1 MFVVEFP
8 ADSPGSWRGAV
19 DGSHPDLA
27 VLAATRA
34 ETLEPFRP
42 ELGALARRARF
53 AFDFGGAAWPW
64 PWPATT
70 SPP

>member
-1 MFVVEFP
+1 MEFP

-34 ETLEPFRP
+34 ETPEPLRP
-42 ELGALARRARF
+42 KLGALARRARF
-53 AFDFGGAAWPW
+53 ALAGAG
-64 PWPATT
+64 ATAQIAT
-70 SPP
+70 AAEPG